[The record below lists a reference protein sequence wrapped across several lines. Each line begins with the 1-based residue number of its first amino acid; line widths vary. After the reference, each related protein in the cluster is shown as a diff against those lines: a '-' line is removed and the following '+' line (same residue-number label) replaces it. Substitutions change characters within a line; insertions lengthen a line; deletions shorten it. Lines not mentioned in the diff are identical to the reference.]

1 MDKNISYI
9 IKHNGKV
16 VCRCKNFRKAE
27 KVARQLLIPFLNDI
41 RLDVGFDEVGIEFD
55 HWCENTYVCNFYAK
69 SHRCDNGLCLH
80 WPMSPYEVFRR
91 DDDIARSK
99 ISREHFVTVVA
110 QMR

>member
-9 IKHNGKV
+9 VKHNGKV

-41 RLDVGFDEVGIEFD
+41 KEEVGFDEIGIEFD
-55 HWCENTYVCNFYAK
+55 HWCYNDYVCNFYAK
-69 SHRCDNGLCLH
+69 SDRCDN
-80 WPMSPYEVFRR
+80 WPIDSYEMFGRNE
-91 DDDIARSK
+91 DIVEAK
-99 ISREHFVTVVA
+99 VSREHVIVVTA